1 MYKQNTVL
9 QKARH
14 VVSAHVVTLPLRT
27 TEDDTYELAKRF
39 RVLAH
44 IHNVLVKHAKRLLD
58 QLASNTAYQT
68 MLTEYK
74 ALLKKTNRTKENDK
88 RKKQLS
94 KQLSEIIKAC
104 GLTEA
109 GLQAY
114 IKVCARQYRKS
125 VSSQQVQK
133 EATRVYAG
141 VEKVLYGNGKT
152 LHFKKCR
159 DVTTICGKT
168 NTNGVKFN
176 KATMSVDWLGLHIEC
191 KMPHRNSKRDKAK
204 LDYIIKALDSDI
216 SYCEIK
222 RAMFPNGWHYYVSIY
237 LRGDAPHKLKTV
249 GERND
254 ATGIDIGTSTVA
266 AVSGDSAMLQELAPR
281 CKEYNKRIVKLQCK
295 LDTSRR
301 LSNPNKYKPDGTIDK
316 ANHDKWQFSN
326 TYYKTQNQLKSLYRQ
341 KSAYIKQSHREL
353 INKLLGKHIN
363 FVVENMSFHALQKRA
378 AKTERQEQATA
389 ILQKDGTTKKV
400 YKYKRKKRFGKS
412 LNNRAPASFVAML
425 AQKAL
430 LYGGCVVEVDTKQ
443 FRASQYD
450 HAADTYVK
458 HTLGEREKTID
469 GHYVQRDLY
478 SAFLLHNTNKDLTA
492 PDRDK
497 CIYEFDHYLQMQ
509 NNLISTMKAANVSMK
524 QCFGF

>member
-1 MYKQNTVL
+1 MGM
-9 QKARH
+9 
-14 VVSAHVVTLPLRT
+14 HVVTLPLRT
-27 TEDDTYELAKRF
+27 TKDDTHELAKRY

-44 IHNVLVKHAKRLLD
+44 IHNVLVKHAKCLLD
-58 QLASNTAYQT
+58 KLASNTAYQA

-74 ALLKKTNRTKENDK
+74 ALLKKADRTKEEDK

-94 KQLSEIIKAC
+94 EQMSEIIKAC

-109 GLQAY
+109 GLQTY
-114 IKVCARQYRKS
+114 IKVCAKQYRKS

-141 VEKVLYGNGKT
+141 VEKVLYGDGKT

-159 DVTTICGKT
+159 DITTISGKT

-176 KATMSVDWLGLHIEC
+176 KETMSIDWLGLHSEC
-191 KMPHRNSKRDKAK
+191 KIPHRNSKRDKAK
-204 LDYIIKALDSDI
+204 LDYITKALNSDI

-254 ATGIDIGTSTVA
+254 ATGIDIGASTVA
-266 AVSGDSAMLQELAPR
+266 AVSYDFVTLQELAPR
-281 CKEYNKRIVKLQCK
+281 CNEYNKRIVTLQGK
-295 LDTSRR
+295 LDASKG

-316 ANHDKWQFSN
+316 TNHDKWQFSN
-326 TYYKTQNQLKSLYRQ
+326 TYYKTRDQLKSLYRQ

-353 INKLLGKHIN
+353 INKLLSKHGK
-363 FVVENMSFHALQKRA
+363 FVVENMSFRALQKRA
-378 AKTERQEQATA
+378 TKTERQEQATE

-400 YKYKRKKRFGKS
+400 YKYKRKKRFGRS

-425 AQKAL
+425 AQKAA
-430 LYGGCVVEVDTKQ
+430 LYGGCVVKVDTKQ

-458 HTLGEREKTID
+458 HTLGEREKTVD

-478 SAFLLHNTNKDLTA
+478 SAFLLHNTNNDLTA

-497 CIYEFDHYLQMQ
+497 CIYEFNHYLQMQ
-509 NNLISTMKAANVSMK
+509 NNLIAAMKAANISMT